1 MPVLNE
7 ASGIDHSLQTL
18 LKTLQA
24 RWQVVVCDGGSVDA
38 TLERL
43 AAYPVQVVKAQAGRA
58 VQMNAGAGC
67 ATGPLLVFLHGD
79 TRLPNH
85 FNQLMEAFLDS
96 DFEWGRFD
104 VTLDN
109 PRWPFRMIAW
119 FMNQRSAIT
128 GVCTGDQTLFMRRDF
143 FQRMGGY
150 AELPLMEDVEFSLRA
165 RVQARPLRI
174 RVPVVTSSRRWS
186 RHGVVRTI
194 LLMWWLRLAYRLGVS
209 PQRLQRWYY
218 R

>member
-7 ASGIDHSLQTL
+7 ASGIDHSLQAL

-24 RWQVVVCDGGSVDA
+24 RWQVVVCDGGSEDA
-38 TLERL
+38 TVERL
-43 AAYPVQVVKAQAGRA
+43 AAYPVQVVTAQAGRA
-58 VQMNAGAGC
+58 VQMNAGAGF
-67 ATGPLLVFLHGD
+67 AAGPLLVFLHGD

-85 FNQLMEAFLDS
+85 FNQLMEAFLES

-104 VTLDN
+104 VRLDN

-165 RVQARPLRI
+165 RLQARPLRI
-174 RVPVVTSSRRWS
+174 QAPVVTSSRRWTKN
-186 RHGVVRTI
+186 GVVRTI